1 MNHSIRTEDTR
12 KDPRKDTRTNNYLE
26 DCDRRQSPH
35 EQSLFSLK
43 NKTHLPIIVYVLL
56 NGITLPMELDT
67 GVAMSII
74 CEDTKHALFPDKQLR
89 SSDTV
94 LITYTSETVPVIVA
108 VPNKDGK
115 LRICGDYKVTI
126 NPSMKVVQ
134 HPLPKP
140 DNLLTTLS
148 GGKIFSKIDL
158 SHAYQQMPLDNPSK
172 ELVTINTHHG
182 SYHYNRLPFGSRYW
196 KESPMLFVT
205 LMTFSSQ
212 EAHMNSTLAAWKKFS
227 RDC

>member
-126 NPSMKVVQ
+126 NPSMKVLQ

-140 DNLLTTLS
+140 D
-148 GGKIFSKIDL
+148 DL
-158 SHAYQQMPLDNPSK
+158 FKPYQ
-172 ELVTINTHHG
+172 E
-182 SYHYNRLPFGSRYW
+182 
-196 KESPMLFVT
+196 E
-205 LMTFSSQ
+205 
-212 EAHMNSTLAAWKKFS
+212 KFS
-227 RDC
+227 PKLTYRMHTNRCLLIILASNWSQLTLIMGCITTIDSHLEVDTGRSPQCYLLH